1 MRALIIGLALL
12 ALPRTLA
19 YEEEEDVV
27 VLEGKDGRNDFDQF
41 IQSEKLALVEFW
53 APWCGHCKEL
63 TPKWSEA
70 ARRAK
75 KLPHPVRL
83 ATATHA
89 TTECLAHHPLATRSP
104 PARHSLTTGQAGQ
117 G

>member
-89 TTECLAHHPLATRSP
+89 TTE
-104 PARHSLTTGQAGQ
+104 
-117 G
+117 